1 MYDEYGEVVVEGD
14 GGYYYSPQ
22 GPTAEAERMRPRAMV
37 PGRGVMPRPR
47 APLAIS
53 AVGEGRARRD
63 GPSQGKRKLKAVMQ
77 LSRIAVSAHRP
88 GTAEAAPSPWKKAK
102 IFPMMLQKVKGK
114 DADYD
119 KLMAAR
125 QLDGEDSMVIKGSY
139 FLKTAGD
146 RPSAKKLDRALKRI
160 SVSKKIQK
168 PPTSEEVSESDSKSG
183 ISISV
188 TTESEAVTEESDYVK
203 KKRRRRPSSSSVA
216 SSASSASASQS
227 DKDYLKVT
235 LDETTES
242 TVDSDEENGD
252 SESSGST
259 SSSSSEE
266 ESSDSQ
272 SKASE
277 TEEDDSESKVSSSAI
292 SSTSTDV
299 TAKSGTN
306 KSSGSKIKDQSSTAG
321 SEVDDTVEEL
331 SEEEPP
337 PAVEEELG
345 ENEAS
350 STNEKTASSTQKDSS
365 EGEADLSDHGTEG
378 ITESAASESETPSDL
393 TSF

>member
-1 MYDEYGEVVVEGD
+1 MNAIKIQFNVY
-14 GGYYYSPQ
+14 PLQ
-22 GPTAEAERMRPRAMV
+22 RMRPRALP
-37 PGRGVMPRPR
+37 PGRGISPRPR
-47 APLAIS
+47 APLAIR
-53 AVGEGRARRD
+53 AVDEGRARRES
-63 GPSQGKRKLKAVMQ
+63 PSQRKRKLKAVMQ

-125 QLDGEDSMVIKGSY
+125 QVDGEDSMVIKGSY
-139 FLKTAGD
+139 FQKTASD
-146 RPSAKKLDRALKRI
+146 RPSAKKLDRALKGI
-160 SVSKKIQK
+160 SVSKKMK
-168 PPTSEEVSESDSKSG
+168 PPTAEEISESDSKSG

-188 TTESEAVTEESDYVK
+188 TTESEPVTEDSDYVK
-203 KKRRRRPSSSSVA
+203 KKRRRPSSSSVE
-216 SSASSASASQS
+216 SSVSSTSASRS

-252 SESSGST
+252 SDSSGSESESGSGST

-272 SKASE
+272 SKVSE
-277 TEEDDSESKVSSSAI
+277 TEEEDTESKVSSSAI
-292 SSTSTDV
+292 SSVSTNV
-299 TAKSGTN
+299 TLKSETH
-306 KSSGSKIKDQSSTAG
+306 KSSRSNIKDQSSTAG
-321 SEVDDTVEEL
+321 SELDDTVEEL
-331 SEEEPP
+331 SDEGPP
-337 PAVEEELG
+337 SAVEEE
-345 ENEAS
+345 ENVHEVS
-350 STNEKTASSTQKDSS
+350 STNTKTASSTQKDSS
-365 EGEADLSDHGTEG
+365 DGEPGLSEHDTER
-378 ITESAASESETPSDL
+378 ITGSAASGSETPSDL